1 MVGGAE
7 RNEHQR
13 WDADAQPTPN
23 TPAAPS
29 LDLRRTRDESLGATI
44 AERARWLNEP
54 DRTLVLAVF
63 RDGVAAADL
72 ARIHGLPPRA
82 IRRTVTRAAQRLLNP
97 MAPFVAR
104 HAPDWTPTRAR
115 VARSIY
121 IHGRS
126 MRATADHAGLSL
138 HAVRIHRDAIE
149 GMFDELQHQR
159 TRAGIDRTWR

>member
-1 MVGGAE
+1 MAATAE
-7 RNEHQR
+7 QSEHQP
-13 WDADAQPTPN
+13 WDTDYHPAPSTPS
-23 TPAAPS
+23 APS
-29 LDLRRTRDESLGATI
+29 LDLRRARDPSLSTTI

-54 DRTLVLAVF
+54 QRTLVLAVF
-63 RDGVAAADL
+63 RDGIPAADL
-72 ARIHGLPPRA
+72 ARLHGLPPRA
-82 IRRTVTRAAQRLLNP
+82 VRRTVTRAAIRLLNP

-121 IHGRS
+121 IQGRS